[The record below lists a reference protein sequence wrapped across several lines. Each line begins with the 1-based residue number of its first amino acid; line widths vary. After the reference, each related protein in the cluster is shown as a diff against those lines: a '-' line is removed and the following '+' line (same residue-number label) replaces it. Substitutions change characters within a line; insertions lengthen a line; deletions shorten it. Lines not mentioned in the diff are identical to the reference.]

1 MKISLIL
8 KNKTIIIS
16 YPINFTF
23 CILQVFCT
31 QPWHCI
37 PVLQLISKNWWWRI
51 WRSIRNLKRGTYDI
65 IRCISGT
72 FCFLLKKFTC
82 FWKGMHVSDDHINYA
97 KEKFLKLVWPPRSFN
112 KFNITDK
119 KCNPPGHLVKFN
131 VTFRKLTRFYS
142 CPGTFCMIVTH
153 CQGLLYQVHIQCQG
167 SCRVLWND

>member
-1 MKISLIL
+1 MVVSILIQNYKLLKMKISLIL
-8 KNKTIIIS
+8 KNKTIIIN

-65 IRCISGT
+65 ICCISGT
-72 FCFLLKKFTC
+72 FCFLFKKFTC

-97 KEKFLKLVWPPRSFN
+97 NENFWNLF
-112 KFNITDK
+112 DHQ
-119 KCNPPGHLVKFN
+119 GHLTN
-131 VTFRKLTRFYS
+131 LISLTKSVMFLPS
-142 CPGTFCMIVTH
+142 
-153 CQGLLYQVHIQCQG
+153 
-167 SCRVLWND
+167 S